1 MQQLPEIPPLD
12 VIVGV
17 ASAGLLLAAL
27 VYLIRSRPEHS
38 LIEVGARSQPA
49 ELSLFAPLPSGYL
62 TSRLSFLASLFGH
75 LFGIALIPWL
85 QALYPH
91 QLIFD
96 FEKHDL
102 VVLEYRIPDVPLV
115 APADLEE
122 EAEPEE
128 PEPEKEKQPEPES
141 SGSPPSP
148 KTEEA
153 REPAES
159 PPPAPALAKAPEKQ
173 RPPEKP
179 LFTQRFKIVLPKIA
193 TPDPALRDVILRP
206 DLALEFPADHN
217 PKLPPVME
225 WAAKPRELENALL
238 VGPGWEQPEEP
249 VRWELPEAEPQLLVS
264 NEQPALAD
272 LQIADSPVLS
282 PDPALAVPPAD
293 VIPFGGVKPP
303 FEPVEEIPSL
313 GEGSSSTTLVIL
325 SQNPAPLTPSFLL
338 EMGLQLG
345 TLTDLKQDLLEGL
358 AATDA
363 PDLTP
368 TDISPPE
375 VPFQPTPSLP
385 PPPPN
390 QLAEADTDIASP
402 TASEGPVHQESESNA
417 EQGSNSE
424 AAVEAGLDDGVLA
437 GLGEAPGTQEVF
449 DVLAA
454 LTAGIKPRP
463 SSTPFEKGVGTGEKT
478 EESVTAGTSQAGTDS
493 AEIRGSADPDKGNGG
508 ARSESVEVAAS
519 KASRRRP
526 LKPLPRKKYGIILI
540 SNFQTTLVEARGTL
554 TGSPI
559 YTVYLDVPEAPRKWI
574 MQFCLPNSGSR
585 RLDISNGVIRI
596 RPRKKVSPP
605 FAMHMQPL
613 ESMASSSAGGRPVR
627 VIIYAVVDEEGI
639 LKNFRVVHGS
649 DPETDNVIL
658 ANLRSWEFLPAFR
671 GDEPVTVEA
680 LFGVPLN

>member
-1 MQQLPEIPPLD
+1 MWHYTNDL
-12 VIVGV
+12 
-17 ASAGLLLAAL
+17 
-27 VYLIRSRPEHS
+27 RR
-38 LIEVGARSQPA
+38 
-49 ELSLFAPLPSGYL
+49 
-62 TSRLSFLASLFGH
+62 RLSFLGSLFGH
-75 LFGIALIPWL
+75 LFGIALIPWVH
-85 QALYPH
+85 ALHPH
-91 QLIFD
+91 KLMFD
-96 FEKHDL
+96 FERHDL

-115 APADLEE
+115 APSDLEAEE

-128 PEPEKEKQPEPES
+128 PEPEKEKQPQPKP
-141 SGSPPSP
+141 SGSPPAL

-153 REPAES
+153 PDPAES
-159 PPPAPALAKAPEKQ
+159 PPPAPALAKVPEKQ

-206 DLALEFPADHN
+206 NSTLEFPADYS
-217 PKLPPVME
+217 PKLPPVMQ

-238 VGPGWEQPEEP
+238 VEPGWEQSEEP
-249 VRWELPEAEPQLLVS
+249 VRWELPEAEPQLLAS

-272 LQIADSPVLS
+272 LQIADSPVLLA
-282 PDPALAVPPAD
+282 DPALAVPPAD
-293 VIPFGGVKPP
+293 VIPFSGVKPP
-303 FEPVEEIPSL
+303 FEPVEELPSL

-325 SQNPAPLTPSFLL
+325 SQNPEPRTPSFLL
-338 EMGLQLG
+338 EMGVQLG
-345 TLTDLKQDLLEGL
+345 TLADLKEELFEGL
-358 AATDA
+358 TATDA

-368 TDISPPE
+368 ADISPPE
-375 VPFQPTPSLP
+375 VPSQPTPPLP

-390 QLAEADTDIASP
+390 QRAEADTDIASP
-402 TASEGPVHQESESNA
+402 TSTEEDVPAESESNA
-417 EQGSNSE
+417 EQRFDVE
-424 AAVEAGLDDGVLA
+424 AAVETGLDDIVIA
-437 GLGEAPGTQEVF
+437 GLGDTPGSTAIL
-449 DVLAA
+449 DVLAV
-454 LTAGIKPRP
+454 LNAGVKPRLLSP
-463 SSTPFEKGVGTGEKT
+463 PFEKGVGTGEGT
-478 EESVTAGTSQAGTDS
+478 EKSVTAGTSPAGVGS
-493 AEIRGSADPDKGNGG
+493 AETAETRDPAGPDKGSGE
-508 ARSESVEVAAS
+508 ARSESAGVAAS
-519 KASRRRP
+519 SPSRRGP

-540 SNFQTTLVEARGTL
+540 SNSQTTLLEARGTL

-596 RPRKKVSPP
+596 RRRKKVSPP

-613 ESMASSSAGGRPVR
+613 ESVAGSSSGRRPAR

>member
-12 VIVGV
+12 VIVGL

-38 LIEVGARSQPA
+38 LTEVGALSKHA
-49 ELSLFAPLPSGYL
+49 GLSLFAPLPSRNL
-62 TSRLSFLASLFGH
+62 TSRLSFLGSLFGH

-85 QALYPH
+85 QALHPH
-91 QLIFD
+91 QLMLD
-96 FEKHDL
+96 LETHDL

-115 APADLEE
+115 APAELEE

-128 PEPEKEKQPEPES
+128 PEPEKKKQPEPES
-141 SGSPPSP
+141 AGSSP
-148 KTEEA
+148 RPEPEEA

-159 PPPAPALAKAPEKQ
+159 PPQAPALAKAAEKQ
-173 RPPEKP
+173 RPAEKP
-179 LFTQRFKIVLPKIA
+179 LLTQRFKIVLPKIA
-193 TPDPALRDVILRP
+193 TPDPALRDVILRS
-206 DLALEFPADHN
+206 DLALEFPADYS
-217 PKLPPVME
+217 PKLPPVMQ
-225 WAAKPRELENALL
+225 WAAKPRELENAML
-238 VGPGWEQPEEP
+238 VEPGWEKPDEP
-249 VRWELPEAEPQLLVS
+249 VRWELPEAEPQLLAS
-264 NEQPALAD
+264 NEQLALAD
-272 LQIADSPVLS
+272 LQIADSPVLP

-345 TLTDLKQDLLEGL
+345 TLTDLKQELPEGL
-358 AATDA
+358 TATDA
-363 PDLTP
+363 PDLAP
-368 TDISPPE
+368 TDISPSE
-375 VPFQPTPSLP
+375 VPFEPTPPLQP
-385 PPPPN
+385 PPPS
-390 QLAEADTDIASP
+390 QLAEADIASP
-402 TASEGPVHQESESNA
+402 TASDGSDQQENESNA
-417 EQGSNSE
+417 EQGSYSE
-424 AAVEAGLDDGVLA
+424 DAVEAGLDDGVLA
-437 GLGEAPGTQEVF
+437 GLGEVPGPQEVL

-454 LTAGIKPRP
+454 LMTGIKPPPP
-463 SSTPFEKGVGTGEKT
+463 STAFEEGVGSGEKT
-478 EESVTAGTSQAGTDS
+478 AESVTTGTSETGSRGVQAT
-493 AEIRGSADPDKGNGG
+493 GSVGPGKGDGETP
-508 ARSESVEVAAS
+508 SESAVVAVS
-519 KASRRRP
+519 KASRRGP
-526 LKPLPRKKYGIILI
+526 LKPLPRKKYGIILV
-540 SNFQTTLVEARGTL
+540 SNSQTALMEARGTL

-585 RLDISNGVIRI
+585 RLNVSSGVIRI

-605 FAMHMQPL
+605 FAMSMQPL
-613 ESMASSSAGGRPVR
+613 ESMASSTPNGRPTR
-627 VIIYAVVDEEGI
+627 VIVYAVVDEEGI

-658 ANLRSWEFLPAFR
+658 ASLRSWEFLPAFR
-671 GDEPVTVEA
+671 GDEPVAVEA

>member
-1 MQQLPEIPPLD
+1 MQQLPAIPPLD

-27 VYLIRSRPEHS
+27 AYLIRSRPEHS
-38 LIEVGARSQPA
+38 LIAVDAPNKHA
-49 ELSLFAPLPSGYL
+49 ALSLFAPLPSGHL
-62 TSRLSFLASLFGH
+62 TRRLSFLGSLFGH

-85 QALYPH
+85 QALHPH
-91 QLIFD
+91 KLMFD
-96 FEKHDL
+96 LERHDL
-102 VVLEYRIPDVPLV
+102 VVLEYRIPEVPLV

-122 EAEPEE
+122 EAEPED
-128 PEPEKEKQPEPES
+128 PVPEKEKQPEPES
-141 SGSPPSP
+141 SGSPPSL
-148 KTEEA
+148 KTEEQ
-153 REPAES
+153 RDPAES
-159 PPPAPALAKAPEKQ
+159 PPPAAALAKAAEKQ
-173 RPPEKP
+173 RPPERP
-179 LFTQRFKIVLPKIA
+179 LLTQRFKIVLPKIA
-193 TPDPALRDVILRP
+193 TPDPALRDVILRS
-206 DLALEFPADHN
+206 DLALEFPADYS
-217 PKLPPVME
+217 PKLPPVMQ

-238 VGPGWEQPEEP
+238 VEPGWEKPEES
-249 VRWELPEAEPQLLVS
+249 VRWELPEAEPQLLAS
-264 NEQPALAD
+264 NQQLALAD
-272 LQIADSPVLS
+272 LQIADSPVL
-282 PDPALAVPPAD
+282 PRDPALAVPPAD

-313 GEGSSSTTLVIL
+313 GEGSNSTTLVIL

-345 TLTDLKQDLLEGL
+345 TLTDLKQELLEGL
-358 AATDA
+358 TATDA
-363 PDLTP
+363 PDLAP
-368 TDISPPE
+368 TDSSPAA
-375 VPFQPTPSLP
+375 VPFQPTPPLQ

-390 QLAEADTDIASP
+390 QLAQADIASP
-402 TASEGPVHQESESNA
+402 IVSRGADDPESEATA
-417 EQGSNSE
+417 EQGSHGE
-424 AAVEAGLDDGVLA
+424 DGVEAGLDDGVVA
-437 GLGEAPGTQEVF
+437 GLGEAPGNAEVF

-463 SSTPFEKGVGTGEKT
+463 SSTPFEEGVGSGEKI
-478 EESVTAGTSQAGTDS
+478 EESVEAGASQTGTRS
-493 AEIRGSADPDKGNGG
+493 AQTRGSVGSGTGDGETP
-508 ARSESVEVAAS
+508 SESAVVAAS
-519 KASRRRP
+519 KASARGP

-540 SNFQTTLVEARGTL
+540 SNSQTALMEARGTL

-585 RLDISNGVIRI
+585 RLNISNGVIRI

-605 FAMHMQPL
+605 FAMRMQPL
-613 ESMASSSAGGRPVR
+613 ESMASSTPDGIPAR

-649 DPETDNVIL
+649 NPETDNVIL
-658 ANLRSWEFLPAFR
+658 ASLRSWEFLPAFR

>member
-12 VIVGV
+12 VVVGV
-17 ASAGLLLAAL
+17 ASAALLLAAL

-38 LIEVGARSQPA
+38 LIEVGTPNRHAT
-49 ELSLFAPLPSGYL
+49 LSLFAPLPSGHL
-62 TSRLSFLASLFGH
+62 AGRLSFLGSLFGH

-85 QALYPH
+85 QALHPH
-91 QLIFD
+91 KLMFD
-96 FEKHDL
+96 LERHDL
-102 VVLEYRIPDVPLV
+102 VVLEYRIPEVPLV

-122 EAEPEE
+122 EAEPEDPI
-128 PEPEKEKQPEPES
+128 PEQEKQPESES
-141 SGSPPSP
+141 AGSPPSL
-148 KTEEA
+148 KTEQP
-153 REPAES
+153 RDPGES
-159 PPPAPALAKAPEKQ
+159 APPTPALAKAPKKQ
-173 RPPEKP
+173 RPAEKP
-179 LFTQRFKIVLPKIA
+179 LLAQRFKIVLPKIA
-193 TPDPALRDVILRP
+193 TPDPALRDVILRS
-206 DLALEFPADHN
+206 DLALEFPADHS

-238 VGPGWEQPEEP
+238 VEPGWEKPEEP
-249 VRWELPEAEPQLLVS
+249 VRWELPEAEPQLLAS
-264 NEQPALAD
+264 NEQLALAD
-272 LQIADSPVLS
+272 LQIADSPVPP

-303 FEPVEEIPSL
+303 LEPVEEIPSL

-345 TLTDLKQDLLEGL
+345 TLTDLKQEFSEGL
-358 AATDA
+358 TATDA
-363 PDLTP
+363 PDLAP

-375 VPFQPTPSLP
+375 VPFQPTPPSQP
-385 PPPPN
+385 PPPSR
-390 QLAEADTDIASP
+390 LAEADIPGP
-402 TASEGPVHQESESNA
+402 TASGGPDQQESESNA
-417 EQGSNSE
+417 DPGSHSG
-424 AAVEAGLDDGVLA
+424 AAVEAGLDDGMLD
-437 GLGEAPGTQEVF
+437 GLGDAPGNREVF

-463 SSTPFEKGVGTGEKT
+463 SDTSFEDGVGTREKT
-478 EESVTAGTSQAGTDS
+478 EESATVGTSETGSRSAEATDS
-493 AEIRGSADPDKGNGG
+493 VGPGKGDAETAPESA
-508 ARSESVEVAAS
+508 AATAS
-519 KASRRRP
+519 KASRRGP
-526 LKPLPRKKYGIILI
+526 LKPLPRKKYGIILV
-540 SNFQTTLVEARGTL
+540 SNSQTALIEARGTL

-559 YTVYLDVPEAPRKWI
+559 YTVYLDVPEAPRKWV

-585 RLDISNGVIRI
+585 RLNISNGVIRI

-605 FAMHMQPL
+605 FAMHMQPM
-613 ESMASSSAGGRPVR
+613 ESMATTSAEGMPAR
-627 VIIYAVVDEEGI
+627 VIIYAVVDEDGI
-639 LKNFRVVHGS
+639 LKNYRVVHGS

>member
-12 VIVGV
+12 VVVGV

-38 LIEVGARSQPA
+38 LIEVGAPNKHA
-49 ELSLFAPLPSGYL
+49 ALSLFAPLPSGHL
-62 TSRLSFLASLFGH
+62 TGRLSFLGSLFGH

-85 QALYPH
+85 QALHPH
-91 QLIFD
+91 ELMFD
-96 FEKHDL
+96 LERHDL
-102 VVLEYRIPDVPLV
+102 VVLEYRIPEVPLV

-122 EAEPEE
+122 EAEPED
-128 PEPEKEKQPEPES
+128 PVPEKEKQPEPES
-141 SGSPPSP
+141 SGSPPGL
-148 KTEEA
+148 KTEEE
-153 REPAES
+153 RDPAES
-159 PPPAPALAKAPEKQ
+159 SRPTPALAKAPKKQ
-173 RPPEKP
+173 RPAEKP

-193 TPDPALRDVILRP
+193 TPDPALRDVILRS
-206 DLALEFPADHN
+206 DSALEFPADHS

-238 VGPGWEQPEEP
+238 VEPGWEKPEKP
-249 VRWELPEAEPQLLVS
+249 VRWELPEAEPQLLAS
-264 NEQPALAD
+264 NEQLALAD
-272 LQIADSPVLS
+272 LQIADSPVLP
-282 PDPALAVPPAD
+282 PDPALAVSPAD

-313 GEGSSSTTLVIL
+313 GEGSSSTTLIIL
-325 SQNPAPLTPSFLL
+325 TQNPAPLTPSFLL

-345 TLTDLKQDLLEGL
+345 TLTDLKQELGGL
-358 AATDA
+358 TATDA
-363 PDLTP
+363 PDLAP

-375 VPFQPTPSLP
+375 VPFQPTPPLQ

-390 QLAEADTDIASP
+390 QLAQADIASP
-402 TASEGPVHQESESNA
+402 IVSRGADDPQSESNA
-417 EQGSNSE
+417 EQGSDSE
-424 AAVEAGLDDGVLA
+424 DGVEAGLDDGVVA
-437 GLGEAPGTQEVF
+437 GLGEAPGSEEVF

-463 SSTPFEKGVGTGEKT
+463 SSTPFEEAVGSGEKI
-478 EESVTAGTSQAGTDS
+478 EESVEAGTSQTSTRS
-493 AEIRGSADPDKGNGG
+493 AQTRGSVGSGTGDGETP
-508 ARSESVEVAAS
+508 SESALLAAS
-519 KASRRRP
+519 KASARGP
-526 LKPLPRKKYGIILI
+526 LKPLPRKKYGIILV
-540 SNFQTTLVEARGTL
+540 SNFQTALMEARGTL

-585 RLDISNGVIRI
+585 RLNISSGVIRI

-605 FAMHMQPL
+605 FAMRMQPL
-613 ESMASSSAGGRPVR
+613 ESVASSTPDGIPAR

-649 DPETDNVIL
+649 NPETDNVIL
-658 ANLRSWEFLPAFR
+658 ASLRSWEFLPAFR

>member
-1 MQQLPEIPPLD
+1 M
-12 VIVGV
+12 

-179 LFTQRFKIVLPKIA
+179 LVTQRFKIVLPKIA

-206 DLALEFPADHN
+206 DLALEFPADHS

-238 VGPGWEQPEEP
+238 VKPGWEQPEEP

-303 FEPVEEIPSL
+303 LEPVEEIPSL

-596 RPRKKVSPP
+596 RPRKKISPP

-613 ESMASSSAGGRPVR
+613 EPMASSSAGGRPVR

-639 LKNFRVVHGS
+639 LKNFRVVHGA
-649 DPETDNVIL
+649 DPETDNVVL